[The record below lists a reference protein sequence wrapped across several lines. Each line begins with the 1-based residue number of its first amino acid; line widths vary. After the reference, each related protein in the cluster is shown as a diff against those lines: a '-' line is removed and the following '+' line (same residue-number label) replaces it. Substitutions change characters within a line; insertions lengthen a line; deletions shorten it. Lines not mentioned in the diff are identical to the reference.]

1 MLFFFITL
9 IDLTHGTES
18 VLMLP
23 QIMLFCPHHA
33 VMVTKQ
39 MTASRGAPTA
49 TFLKR
54 KEQSNTT
61 ASHCMVA
68 LESHRSSEHIDE

>member
-1 MLFFFITL
+1 MIV
-9 IDLTHGTES
+9 S
-18 VLMLP
+18 
-23 QIMLFCPHHA
+23 
-33 VMVTKQ
+33 KQ
-39 MTASRGAPTA
+39 MSASKGVPSA

-61 ASHCMVA
+61 ASHCTVA